1 MFFQYL
7 KRSNKNVSLK
17 RGIFG
22 ICLLFVTL
30 INHPMQFQMFQKCVT
45 GAQKIWNY
53 SFGKEK
59 IRETLLINL
68 KLKT

>member
-1 MFFQYL
+1 MQMFFQYL

-17 RGIFG
+17 RGSFD

-30 INHPMQFQMFQKCVT
+30 INHPMQFQMFQK
-45 GAQKIWNY
+45 IWNY

-59 IRETLLINL
+59 IRKTLLINL